1 MFRQDVLRSWELG
14 EVERVQVRQDEP
26 KTPCCA
32 ALPGLQGL
40 PGASELLSR
49 ASELLS
55 KAMNCCPR
63 PPKCCLGP
71 PICCPEH
78 ILECFMGSRTSFSLG
93 RANEKRISC

>member
-1 MFRQDVLRSWELG
+1 MFCQEAPRSWGPAELQ
-14 EVERVQVRQDEP
+14 RPQVLQDEP

-71 PICCPEH
+71 PNCCPEH
-78 ILECFMGSRTSFSLG
+78 VLHCFMGSRTSFSIG
-93 RANEKRISC
+93 RANQKRISC